1 MLGLPLDLGLGMCL
15 GLSQGEG
22 ERLGCVARVK
32 VSCRFRVLY
41 RARIELYSELGFG
54 VNVFV
59 SLGFRFTIMVSG
71 G

>member
-1 MLGLPLDLGLGMCL
+1 M
-15 GLSQGEG
+15 
-22 ERLGCVARVK
+22 
-32 VSCRFRVLY
+32 LY